1 MYRLFLVRSG
11 ALSAARANWRCP
23 LEENRPT
30 GGFWFVEAG
39 WRQQQSVFLGE
50 TPWRTLR
57 RTGREG
63 NKRALATRN
72 GADYA
77 LKGGMVAPIPGVS
90 IGWGVAGVVEVS
102 VGREVSLTVEVE
114 VLSWVEVEC
123 EEEEVEEF

>member
-1 MYRLFLVRSG
+1 MNMYRLFLVRSG

-77 LKGGMVAPIPGVS
+77 LKGEMVAPIPGVS
-90 IGWGVAGVVEVS
+90 IGWGIAGVVES
-102 VGREVSLTVEVE
+102 
-114 VLSWVEVEC
+114 
-123 EEEEVEEF
+123 